1 MSNKRYF
8 VLTEAPEN
16 FSVLSAAEDRA
27 DICVRGHFTEDTTD
41 DTGIVFD
48 FSYDCLYLRILKE
61 ESGALAAPPVKLSF
75 SGDRFEARL
84 SLPVG
89 GPYLLDLYYCNPSR
103 TLAYPLRGERRRHF
117 FVGDVYLIAGQS
129 NAAGMGQGA
138 LFEPMEL
145 GIQLLRDLS
154 HWDVASAPFSD
165 FDYSKQSMF
174 LHFAKILKSETGR
187 PIGLVPAAMGGAPL
201 SRFLTS
207 ENGDLYKKMM
217 AALSAHSITPKAVLW
232 YQGCSDAGEGC
243 GIDAY
248 IERFSE
254 LVKNIRA
261 DVKNPDLPFYTF
273 QLNRQ
278 IISRENE
285 SLDTHYDQ
293 IREAQRR
300 AAEKIPYVSVLPAV
314 DGFAMSDFIHGSKM
328 ANLAFGERLART
340 VLSREYGIG
349 EGVQIPS
356 ISSATLSGR
365 TLTLCF
371 KDVFSYLNDYHCGL
385 RHLPISVA
393 DTEGNIPLS
402 AYRIDAEKIILTLS
416 RDAVGEVFVSA
427 QSGTDP
433 RYIIAD
439 YLSGIPMLCFYRYP
453 VTKKERE

>member
-1 MSNKRYF
+1 MSNKRFF

-16 FSVLSAAEDRA
+16 FSVLSAKA
-27 DICVRGHFTEDTTD
+27 DQAAVCVRGFFEEDTTD
-41 DTGIVFD
+41 DTDIVFD
-48 FSYDCLYLRILKE
+48 FSYDCLYLRVLCE
-61 ESGALAAPPVKLSF
+61 QSGALAAPPVKLSF
-75 SGDRFEARL
+75 SGDAFEARL

-89 GPYLLDLYYCNPSR
+89 GPYMLELYYLNASR
-103 TLAYPLRGERRRHF
+103 CLFYPLRGDRRRHF

-154 HWDVASAPFSD
+154 HWDVAAAPFSD

-174 LHFAKILKSETGR
+174 LHFSKILKSETGR
-187 PIGLVPAAMGGAPL
+187 PIGLIPAAMGGAPL
-201 SRFLTS
+201 SRYLPK
-207 ENGDLYKKMM
+207 ENGDLYRKMM
-217 AALSAHSITPKAVLW
+217 KALSSHSITPKAVLW

-248 IERFSE
+248 IERFSTF
-254 LVKNIRA
+254 VKQLRQ
-261 DVKNPDLPFYTF
+261 DLKNPDLPLYTF

-285 SLDTHYDQ
+285 GLDQSYDR

-300 AAEKIPYVSVLPAV
+300 AAEQIPGVCVLPAI
-314 DGFAMSDFIHGSKM
+314 DGFSMSDFIHGSKM

-340 VLSREYGIG
+340 VLYKEYGIG
-349 EGVQIPS
+349 EGVEVPS
-356 ISSATLSGR
+356 ISSATLSQR
-365 TLTLCF
+365 KLTLCF
-371 KDVFSYLNDYHCGL
+371 KGVSSYLNDYHCGL
-385 RHLPISVA
+385 RNLPISVS
-393 DTEGNIPLS
+393 DKEGEVPLA
-402 AYRIDAEKIILTLS
+402 AYRIDADKIILSLA
-416 RDAVGEVFVSA
+416 RDAVGEVYVSA

-439 YLSGIPMLCFYRYP
+439 YLSGIPMLCFYNYP
-453 VTKKERE
+453 VK

>member
-1 MSNKRYF
+1 MSNKCF
-8 VLTEAPEN
+8 FELTEAPEN
-16 FSVLSAAEDRA
+16 YAVLSAVGDRA
-27 DICVRGHFTEDTTD
+27 DVCVRGVFKEDTTD

-48 FSYDCLYLRILKE
+48 FSYDCLYLRIVNE
-61 ESGALAAPPVKLSF
+61 ESGALAAPPVKLSV
-75 SGDRFEARL
+75 SGDAFEARL

-89 GPYLLDLYYCNPSR
+89 GPYMLDLYYLNPSR
-103 TLAYPLRGERRRHF
+103 ALSYPLRGERRRHF

-145 GIQLLRDLS
+145 GIQLLRGLA
-154 HWDVASAPFSD
+154 HWDIASAPFSD
-165 FDYSKQSMF
+165 LDYSKQSMF

-201 SRFLTS
+201 SRFLCE
-207 ENGDLYKKMM
+207 ENGDLYRKMM

-243 GIDAY
+243 GIDEY
-248 IERFSE
+248 IERFSSF
-254 LVKNIRA
+254 VKKIRQ
-261 DVKNPDLPFYTF
+261 DLKNPDLPIYTF

-285 SLDTHYDQ
+285 GLDQSYDR

-300 AAEKIPYVSVLPAV
+300 AAEKIPGVSVLPAI

-328 ANLAFGERLART
+328 ANLAFGERLSRT
-340 VLSREYGIG
+340 VLFKEYGIG
-349 EGVQIPS
+349 EGVLVPA
-356 ISSATLSGR
+356 ISAAILSQR
-365 TLTLCF
+365 KLTLRF
-371 KDVFSYLNDYHCGL
+371 EGVFSYLNDFHCGL
-385 RHLPISVA
+385 RNLPITVV
-393 DTEGNIPLS
+393 DGEGEVPLS
-402 AYRIDAEKIILTLS
+402 AYRIDAQRIVLS
-416 RDAVGEVFVSA
+416 LARDAVGEVYVSA